1 MKKII
6 AYLSLAA
13 ATYMPLTAQTLQ
25 VRVDKLTDA
34 VESKVVTWRRDFHQN
49 PELSNRELRTA
60 KIVADHLKA
69 LGLEV
74 RTGIAHTGVIGVL
87 KGGKPG
93 PVIALRADM
102 DALPVPERVDLPFAS
117 KVKATY
123 NKQEV
128 PVMHACGHDGH
139 TAMLM
144 GTAEVLS
151 QVKKDIKGT
160 IVFLFQPAEEGAPEG
175 EEGGAGLMIAQGA
188 LENPKVEAIFGLHL
202 GANVEVGTITY
213 RPEGTM
219 AASDMLKIKVKG
231 VQAHG
236 GRPWD
241 GVDPIVVASQIVNGL
256 QTIVSRQM
264 SLTDD
269 AVVVSIGSIHGGLR
283 NNIIPES
290 VEMVGTIRTLSVPM
304 QKQVHEK
311 IRRTATKI
319 AESAGATAEVE
330 IIPYTPVTFNNVA
343 LTEKILP
350 SLQRT
355 AGKENVKLV
364 KAVTGAEDFAK
375 YQEKIPGV
383 FYFLGG
389 MPKGKN
395 PNEVASHHTPDFY
408 IDEGGFKLGIRS
420 FCNIVL
426 DYTVSK

>member
-1 MKKII
+1 MKKVFSYIVI
-6 AYLSLAA
+6 AA
-13 ATYMPLTAQTLQ
+13 ATYMPLAAQTLQ
-25 VRVDKLTDA
+25 ARVDKLTDDIEA
-34 VESKVVTWRRDFHQN
+34 KVITWRRDFHQN
-49 PELSNRELRTA
+49 PELSNREFRTS
-60 KIVADHLKA
+60 KIVADHLKS
-69 LGLEV
+69 LGIEI
-74 RTGIAHTGVIGVL
+74 RTGIAHTGVVGVL

-102 DALPVPERVDLPFAS
+102 DALPVPERVNIPFAS

-123 NKQEV
+123 NKQDV
-128 PVMHACGHDGH
+128 SVMHACGHDGH
-139 TAMLM
+139 TAILM

-151 QVKKDIKGT
+151 KVQKDIKGT

-175 EEGGAGLMIAQGA
+175 EAGGAGLMIEQGA

-202 GANVEVGTITY
+202 GASVEVGTLTY

-219 AASDMLKIKVKG
+219 AASDVLKIKVKG

-241 GVDPIVVASQIVNGL
+241 GIDPIVVASQIVNGL

-269 AVVVSIGSIHGGLR
+269 AVVVSIGSIHGGVR
-283 NNIIPES
+283 NNIIPET
-290 VEMVGTIRTLSVPM
+290 VEMVGTIRTLSVEM

-355 AGKENVKLV
+355 AGKDNVKLV

-389 MPKGKN
+389 MPKGKK

-408 IDEGGFKLGIRS
+408 IDESGFKLGVKS

-426 DYTVSK
+426 DYTASK